1 MKETE
6 LEDCV
11 KEYNYLLDEG
21 MKLFKRADAMR
32 KYAKELYAVDIA
44 HDRSIN

>member
-21 MKLFKRADAMR
+21 MKLMKRADAMR
-32 KYAKELYAVDIA
+32 EYAKELYDVDIIN
-44 HDRSIN
+44 DRSVN